1 MTFPPVLE
9 ASAPSNQLPVHSNPT
24 SALTFK
30 YICKLYLSFGRKGE
44 HIMLRKYSGQRRNTE
59 THSSRVLHIVF
70 SFVCSTVSIKQSPAS
85 TQQHKELGRRKLQP
99 KLILTAII
107 NSKGCLY
114 TRTGDWYFCTMAAV

>member
-1 MTFPPVLE
+1 MIFPPVLE
-9 ASAPSNQLPVHSNPT
+9 ASAPSNQLPVHFNPT
-24 SALTFK
+24 FALTFK

-44 HIMLRKYSGQRRNTE
+44 HSGQRRNIE
-59 THSSRVLHIVF
+59 THSSHVLHIVF
-70 SFVCSTVSIKQSPAS
+70 SFVSSTVSIKQSPAS
-85 TQQHKELGRRKLQP
+85 TQQHKEPGRRKSQQ